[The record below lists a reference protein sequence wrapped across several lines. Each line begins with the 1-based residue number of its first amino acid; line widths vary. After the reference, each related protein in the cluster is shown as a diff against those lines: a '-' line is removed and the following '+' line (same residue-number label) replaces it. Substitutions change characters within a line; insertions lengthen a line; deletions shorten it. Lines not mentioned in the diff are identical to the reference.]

1 MKPLIKQL
9 LRENLIEKFEHSI
22 VKETEKAVLVKFKV
36 YKNKEGKEEFIE
48 TWIPK
53 SIIDNPIKFNEFIE
67 KAVAEKNKN
76 LESWMKTKG
85 YGHLRNGRGYSL
97 NKPKEKEKVKTLT
110 VHLSPESFPYN
121 SDIFYGYLAQ
131 RGDDIKVLDEN
142 YKEVMIINNIND
154 LYKYSLEHP
163 QYNLFYLD
171 DKRGNK
177 TFYVQDTNY
186 ETIKEKL
193 GNPVDIDQNQFIE
206 LDKIKFKKTYSYY
219 FKEDIQEI
227 NWKGLAAGAAMT
239 LGTLGAQGQTT
250 EPTKQTPTTQTTQ
263 QKPMF
268 GTPEQRAAAK
278 AKREAQRKKNFDIS
292 VNNAYGM
299 GFVEDIEE
307 EEFNT
312 GCNIANNQELKY
324 LDGSSPEFPNIVYRE
339 MEDGTKVKI
348 NMKKYLNYIRKQN
361 KQADV
366 PLDGLQGP
374 NFKSTKCGVSK
385 DAAKQS
391 KSDWGKK

>member
-1 MKPLIKQL
+1 MKTFIKQK
-9 LRENLIEKFEHSI
+9 LRESL
-22 VKETEKAVLVKFKV
+22 L
-36 YKNKEGKEEFIE
+36 EEE
-48 TWIPK
+48 QL
-53 SIIDNPIKFNEFIE
+53 NE
-67 KAVAEKNKN
+67 V
-76 LESWMKTKG
+76 
-85 YGHLRNGRGYSL
+85 
-97 NKPKEKEKVKTLT
+97 
-110 VHLSPESFPYN
+110 
-121 SDIFYGYLAQ
+121 
-131 RGDDIKVLDEN
+131 
-142 YKEVMIINNIND
+142 
-154 LYKYSLEHP
+154 
-163 QYNLFYLD
+163 
-171 DKRGNK
+171 
-177 TFYVQDTNY
+177 
-186 ETIKEKL
+186 
-193 GNPVDIDQNQFIE
+193 
-206 LDKIKFKKTYSYY
+206 
-219 FKEDIQEI
+219 

-250 EPTKQTPTTQTTQ
+250 EPTTQAPTTQTTTTEPTTK

-324 LDGSSPEFPNIVYRE
+324 LDGSSPEFPNFVYRE

-374 NFKSTKCGVSK
+374 NFKSTKCAVSK

-391 KSDWGKK
+391 KSDWSKK

>member
-1 MKPLIKQL
+1 MDNFDIKKY
-9 LRENLIEKFEHSI
+9 LIENQLTTNSQQ
-22 VKETEKAVLVKFKV
+22 
-36 YKNKEGKEEFIE
+36 
-48 TWIPK
+48 
-53 SIIDNPIKFNEFIE
+53 
-67 KAVAEKNKN
+67 
-76 LESWMKTKG
+76 
-85 YGHLRNGRGYSL
+85 L
-97 NKPKEKEKVKTLT
+97 N
-110 VHLSPESFPYN
+110 
-121 SDIFYGYLAQ
+121 
-131 RGDDIKVLDEN
+131 
-142 YKEVMIINNIND
+142 
-154 LYKYSLEHP
+154 
-163 QYNLFYLD
+163 
-171 DKRGNK
+171 
-177 TFYVQDTNY
+177 
-186 ETIKEKL
+186 
-193 GNPVDIDQNQFIE
+193 
-206 LDKIKFKKTYSYY
+206 
-219 FKEDIQEI
+219 EI

-250 EPTKQTPTTQTTQ
+250 EPTAQTSTTQTTQ
-263 QKPMF
+263 QKSMF

-324 LDGSSPEFPNIVYRE
+324 LDSSSPEFPNFVYRE

-348 NMKKYLNYIRKQN
+348 NMKKYFNYIRKQN

>member
-1 MKPLIKQL
+1 MKDFIKNR
-9 LRENLIEKFEHSI
+9 LRE
-22 VKETEKAVLVKFKV
+22 
-36 YKNKEGKEEFIE
+36 
-48 TWIPK
+48 
-53 SIIDNPIKFNEFIE
+53 
-67 KAVAEKNKN
+67 
-76 LESWMKTKG
+76 
-85 YGHLRNGRGYSL
+85 
-97 NKPKEKEKVKTLT
+97 
-110 VHLSPESFPYN
+110 
-121 SDIFYGYLAQ
+121 
-131 RGDDIKVLDEN
+131 
-142 YKEVMIINNIND
+142 
-154 LYKYSLEHP
+154 SLEH
-163 QYNLFYLD
+163 
-171 DKRGNK
+171 
-177 TFYVQDTNY
+177 
-186 ETIKEKL
+186 E
-193 GNPVDIDQNQFIE
+193 
-206 LDKIKFKKTYSYY
+206 
-219 FKEDIQEI
+219 EDLQEI

-250 EPTKQTPTTQTTQ
+250 EPTTQTQTPTTQTTQ

-324 LDGSSPEFPNIVYRE
+324 LDGSSPEFPNFVYRE

-391 KSDWGKK
+391 KSDWSKK

>member
-1 MKPLIKQL
+1 MKDFIKNR
-9 LRENLIEKFEHSI
+9 LRE
-22 VKETEKAVLVKFKV
+22 
-36 YKNKEGKEEFIE
+36 
-48 TWIPK
+48 
-53 SIIDNPIKFNEFIE
+53 
-67 KAVAEKNKN
+67 
-76 LESWMKTKG
+76 
-85 YGHLRNGRGYSL
+85 
-97 NKPKEKEKVKTLT
+97 
-110 VHLSPESFPYN
+110 
-121 SDIFYGYLAQ
+121 
-131 RGDDIKVLDEN
+131 
-142 YKEVMIINNIND
+142 
-154 LYKYSLEHP
+154 SLEH
-163 QYNLFYLD
+163 
-171 DKRGNK
+171 
-177 TFYVQDTNY
+177 
-186 ETIKEKL
+186 E
-193 GNPVDIDQNQFIE
+193 
-206 LDKIKFKKTYSYY
+206 
-219 FKEDIQEI
+219 EDLQEI

-250 EPTKQTPTTQTTQ
+250 EPTTQTQTPTTQTTQ

-324 LDGSSPEFPNIVYRE
+324 LDGSSPEFPNFVYRE

>member
-1 MKPLIKQL
+1 MDNFDIKKY
-9 LRENLIEKFEHSI
+9 LIENQLTTNSQQ
-22 VKETEKAVLVKFKV
+22 
-36 YKNKEGKEEFIE
+36 
-48 TWIPK
+48 
-53 SIIDNPIKFNEFIE
+53 
-67 KAVAEKNKN
+67 
-76 LESWMKTKG
+76 
-85 YGHLRNGRGYSL
+85 L
-97 NKPKEKEKVKTLT
+97 N
-110 VHLSPESFPYN
+110 
-121 SDIFYGYLAQ
+121 
-131 RGDDIKVLDEN
+131 
-142 YKEVMIINNIND
+142 
-154 LYKYSLEHP
+154 
-163 QYNLFYLD
+163 
-171 DKRGNK
+171 
-177 TFYVQDTNY
+177 
-186 ETIKEKL
+186 
-193 GNPVDIDQNQFIE
+193 
-206 LDKIKFKKTYSYY
+206 
-219 FKEDIQEI
+219 EI

-250 EPTKQTPTTQTTQ
+250 EPTTQTPTTQTTK

-312 GCNIANNQELKY
+312 GCNITNNQELKY
-324 LDGSSPEFPNIVYRE
+324 LDGSSREYPNFVYRE

-391 KSDWGKK
+391 KSDWEKK

>member
-1 MKPLIKQL
+1 MKDFIKNR
-9 LRENLIEKFEHSI
+9 LRE
-22 VKETEKAVLVKFKV
+22 
-36 YKNKEGKEEFIE
+36 
-48 TWIPK
+48 
-53 SIIDNPIKFNEFIE
+53 
-67 KAVAEKNKN
+67 
-76 LESWMKTKG
+76 
-85 YGHLRNGRGYSL
+85 
-97 NKPKEKEKVKTLT
+97 
-110 VHLSPESFPYN
+110 
-121 SDIFYGYLAQ
+121 
-131 RGDDIKVLDEN
+131 
-142 YKEVMIINNIND
+142 
-154 LYKYSLEHP
+154 SLE
-163 QYNLFYLD
+163 Q
-171 DKRGNK
+171 
-177 TFYVQDTNY
+177 
-186 ETIKEKL
+186 E
-193 GNPVDIDQNQFIE
+193 
-206 LDKIKFKKTYSYY
+206 
-219 FKEDIQEI
+219 EDLQEI

-250 EPTKQTPTTQTTQ
+250 EPTTQTPTTQTTQ

-324 LDGSSPEFPNIVYRE
+324 LDGSSPEFPNFVYRE

-391 KSDWGKK
+391 KSDWSKK